1 MVEGADEFQRFQS
14 SGERKN
20 VKLAV
25 PVRQGCELPL
35 IWIFR
40 GDLLLRVVYISGS
53 GGSAG
58 GKTSTTMTGGERQ
71 NPPSRGRMAGFVV
84 MWIAGR

>member
-40 GDLLLRVVYISGS
+40 GDLLVRVVYFRFGRISR
-53 GGSAG
+53 
-58 GKTSTTMTGGERQ
+58 RQ
-71 NPPSRGRMAGFVV
+71 DQHHDDWR
-84 MWIAGR
+84 